1 MRVFSARRLIP
12 ACALSAVTAAVLI
25 APGVASAID
34 LGKRCTGSNIEAQG
48 SSLQHIAQEVWGVPG
63 NGFNK
68 TFTFENEVTKTL
80 EEGNTIGC
88 SKAPTVTYH
97 STGSGAG
104 LKAFGAEGVAPNY
117 EKNLFAGTDE
127 APNETQ
133 KGEIE
138 SHAEGAEAKSL
149 ETVPILQG
157 AVAVVVR
164 LPEGCLVNN
173 EVEGF
178 KGRLLLKAKTLD
190 EIYLG
195 KKSKWSEITDNG
207 DHLYA
212 EKGKT
217 CNAATSITRVVRAD
231 HSGTTHIIKE
241 FLAEA
246 NLNTTEEEQ
255 KFTAEAYNEVEVE
268 GKKEQ
273 PCKAALPEEEETW
286 GQVAVGC
293 ENQRWPAA
301 ASIVRPFKKT
311 GPAVAEKVAETPSSI
326 GYAGLAEA
334 RSVGSFSNTGVG
346 GSYKNK
352 FWAPIQNN
360 FNPEKPAEPATY
372 ADPASNNDVE
382 AKGNA
387 NCSGTSYTDGKEK
400 FPPESTRVTWAA
412 ARAKVSQTHYAIC
425 GLTYDLAL
433 RQYGKY
439 TKGLET
445 GSLPATKA
453 QATTA
458 ENYLL
463 YAVRGYQS
471 KNAKAEVTGEG
482 GGFQIKNH
490 DFLALPTEILKKS
503 ETGIKEIGLN
513 VG

>member
-25 APGVASAID
+25 APGIAGATD
-34 LGKRCTGSNIEAQG
+34 LSKRCTGSNIEAQG

-88 SKAPTVTYH
+88 SKAPAVTYH

-149 ETVPILQG
+149 ETIPVLQG
-157 AVAVVVR
+157 AVAVVVH
-164 LPEGCLVNN
+164 LPEGCLAKSTVT
-173 EVEGF
+173 GF
-178 KGRLLLKAKTLD
+178 TTRLVLNAQTLD

-195 KKSKWSEITDNG
+195 TKSKWSEITDGG
-207 DHLYA
+207 DKLVA

-217 CNAATSITRVVRAD
+217 CNAETTITRVVRAD
-231 HSGTTHIIKE
+231 HSGTTHIFKA
-241 FLAEA
+241 FLAEV
-246 NLNTTEEEQ
+246 NVNTTNEEQ

-273 PCKAALPEEEETW
+273 PCHAALPEEELTW

-334 RSVGSFSNTGVG
+334 RSIGSFSNKGVG
-346 GSYKNK
+346 GGNTAK

-360 FNPEKPAEPATY
+360 LNPEKPGEPATY
-372 ADPASNNDVE
+372 ADPATNGDTE
-382 AKGNA
+382 LKGNA

-439 TKGLET
+439 TKGLEA
-445 GSLPATKA
+445 GSKAATKA

-458 ENYLL
+458 QNYLL
-463 YAVRGYQS
+463 FVVKGNVA
-471 KNAKAEVTGEG
+471 KNAKGETTGEG
-482 GGFQIKNH
+482 GGAQIKSH
-490 DFLALPTEILKKS
+490 DFLALPSEILKKA
-503 ETGIKEIGLN
+503 ETGIKEIGFN